1 MDARARGCRPTPE
14 RRRQA
19 AALRSRGLSVTEI
32 GRLLGVSPETV
43 RRMLAARDPATR
55 LADIRCSACRAVV
68 VTWLGSGPGAGP
80 VLCRP

>member
-1 MDARARGCRPTPE
+1 MEARGRGGRPTAE

-19 AALRSRGLSVTEI
+19 TALRSRGLSVTEI

-43 RRMLAARDPATR
+43 RRMLAAREPAPR
-55 LADIRCSACRAVV
+55 LSDIRCSACRAVV